1 MNVSRLFNWFPGKGC
16 SRASLAMAGAC
27 CIGLMVQ
34 VLPVMASE
42 QAPQSP
48 SGFHDPLQQSAL
60 VQDGARSQPA
70 LAVTR
75 AGENLVSVGLRGL
88 IMISRDDGETWM
100 QSPSPVAVDLIE
112 VYFQN
117 ELNGWAV
124 GHDSVLLATTD
135 GGLTWEVQLDGRRLV
150 TLLKE
155 YYANAADLDEFEAES
170 MLREVD
176 LATSTSYSPDIMAT
190 PFLDVFVKEN
200 GEGFVLGAFGML
212 LRTTDSGA
220 TWTPWTEHT
229 ENDRRMH
236 LYSIDMQGDQA
247 YISGEQGLVMRLDR
261 ELGRFVRLETSYAG
275 TFFGV
280 HVRDGLV
287 MTYGLR
293 GNLYVSRDEGATW
306 DQVETQQQAS
316 LVDSLEDGPYHSILV
331 SQRGELVR
339 LDSRSLETARLE
351 VPFTG
356 EVSSAAMLNGSRELV
371 VTQFSGVRK
380 IDISQL
386 GKSIPVPAT

>member
-1 MNVSRLFNWFPGKGC
+1 
-16 SRASLAMAGAC
+16 
-27 CIGLMVQ
+27 
-34 VLPVMASE
+34 SE

-155 YYANAADLDEFEAES
+155 YYANAADLDEFEAE
-170 MLREVD
+170 
-176 LATSTSYSPDIMAT
+176 
-190 PFLDVFVKEN
+190 
-200 GEGFVLGAFGML
+200 
-212 LRTTDSGA
+212 
-220 TWTPWTEHT
+220 
-229 ENDRRMH
+229 
-236 LYSIDMQGDQA
+236 
-247 YISGEQGLVMRLDR
+247 
-261 ELGRFVRLETSYAG
+261 
-275 TFFGV
+275 
-280 HVRDGLV
+280 
-287 MTYGLR
+287 
-293 GNLYVSRDEGATW
+293 
-306 DQVETQQQAS
+306 
-316 LVDSLEDGPYHSILV
+316 
-331 SQRGELVR
+331 
-339 LDSRSLETARLE
+339 
-351 VPFTG
+351 
-356 EVSSAAMLNGSRELV
+356 
-371 VTQFSGVRK
+371 
-380 IDISQL
+380 
-386 GKSIPVPAT
+386 